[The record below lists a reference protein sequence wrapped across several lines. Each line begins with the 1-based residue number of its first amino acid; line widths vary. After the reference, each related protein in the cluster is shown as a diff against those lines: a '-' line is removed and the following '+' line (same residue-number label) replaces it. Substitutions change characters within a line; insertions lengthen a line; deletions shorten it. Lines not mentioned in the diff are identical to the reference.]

1 MPAGFDDGIICQRHP
16 ALVLHRRILKI
27 SRIIVVASYKS
38 KPTVRFG
45 KSTATTFIDSLIVA
59 WPFKTKATV
68 PSNDDQRIGHAI
80 LNTAFVY
87 KRRYISMN
95 IATHHN
101 AFGMGKSY
109 ETILLCHNYLF
120 IL

>member
-1 MPAGFDDGIICQRHP
+1 MSTGFDDGIICQRHP

-27 SRIIVVASYKS
+27 SRIVVVASYKS
-38 KPTVRFG
+38 KPTVGFR
-45 KSTATTFIDSLIVA
+45 KSTATALIDSFIVA
-59 WPFKTKATV
+59 WPFKPEATV
-68 PSNDDQRIGHAI
+68 ASHDDQRIGHAI

-87 KRRYISMN
+87 KRRYISMY

>member
-1 MPAGFDDGIICQRHP
+1 
-16 ALVLHRRILKI
+16 VLYWRILKI
-27 SRIIVVASYKS
+27 SRIVVVAPHES
-38 KPTVRFG
+38 KPAIVFG
-45 KSTATTFIDSLIVA
+45 KSTATALIDSFIVA
-59 WPFKTKATV
+59 WPFKPEATV
-68 PSNDDQRIGHAI
+68 ASHDDQRIGHAI

-101 AFGMGKSY
+101 AFCTGKIY